1 MSVMLFR
8 LRGVAEDEAEE
19 LRQMLVDNS
28 IDFYE
33 TPADRWGVSMP
44 GLWLKDE
51 SQLQQARNLIEQY
64 HIARSTR
71 VRHEYEQLKQEGKAE
86 TFIRRLKE
94 NPFMILVYIIML
106 AFVMYFFLVPFLYFA
121 Q

>member
-8 LRGVAEDEAEE
+8 LRGVAIDEAEE
-19 LRQMLVDNS
+19 LRQVLSEND
-28 IDFYE
+28 IRFYE

-44 GLWLKDE
+44 GIWLKDD
-51 SQLQQARNLIEQY
+51 SQLEQAQNIVKQY
-64 HIARSTR
+64 QSERSDR
-71 VRHEYEQLKQEGKAE
+71 VRGEMEQLKREGRAE

-94 NPFMILVYIIML
+94 NPFMIVVYLIML
-106 AFVMYFFLVPFLYFA
+106 GFAMYFFLVPFLYFA

>member
-8 LRGVAEDEAEE
+8 LRGVAEDEAED
-19 LRQMLVDNS
+19 LRQLLADND

-51 SQLQQARNLIEQY
+51 SRLEQARSLIEQY
-64 HIARSTR
+64 HIERSTR
-71 VRHEYEQLKQEGKAE
+71 VRYEHEQLKQEGKAE

-94 NPFMILVYIIML
+94 NPFMIVIYIIML
-106 AFVMYFFLVPFLYFA
+106 ALAMYFFLAPFLYFA

>member
-19 LRQMLVDNS
+19 LRQILADNG

-44 GLWLKDE
+44 GLWLRDE
-51 SQLQQARNLIEQY
+51 SCLEQARHLVEQY
-64 HIARSTR
+64 QIERSMR
-71 VRHEYEQLKQEGKAE
+71 VRKEYEEQKLQGKAE
-86 TFIRRLKE
+86 TFIRRLKK
-94 NPFMILVYIIML
+94 NPFMILVYILLL